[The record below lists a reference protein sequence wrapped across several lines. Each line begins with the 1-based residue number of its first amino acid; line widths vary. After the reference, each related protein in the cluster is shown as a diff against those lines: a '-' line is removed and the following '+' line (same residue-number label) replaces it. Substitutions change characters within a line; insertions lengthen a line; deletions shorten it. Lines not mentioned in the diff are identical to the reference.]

1 MTIISMIVVTAAIN
15 PENTLVAL
23 HKLYCIYVSIIYN
36 LYMFI
41 NIILILY
48 IMNVIILYYKYQV
61 TIRDKRFSEEEKVV
75 LMER

>member
-1 MTIISMIVVTAAIN
+1 
-15 PENTLVAL
+15 
-23 HKLYCIYVSIIYN
+23 
-36 LYMFI
+36 MFI

-48 IMNVIILYYKYQV
+48 IVNVIILYYKYQV